1 MRTSI
6 EDIDKLI
13 ARKRQELK
21 DLIQEEIDELMSV
34 RDGIRY
40 SIGDLAVPSTKA
52 KVKESPLCST
62 KAPASPPPVT
72 NRLDAI
78 AAAAERRSSSKSGL
92 RYSIEKKFEIL
103 DEYEAA
109 PVKATVLAKHG
120 VSAQSVGK
128 WRTDMRAGR
137 LARPA

>member
-21 DLIQEEIDELMSV
+21 DLIQEEIDELMSI

-78 AAAAERRSSSKSGL
+78 AAAARRSSSKSGL
-92 RYSIEKKFEIL
+92 RYSVEKKFEIL